1 MKPDTFPALRD
12 ALLGSWSGTRRNAEH
27 DRERVRST
35 WSAVLEGR
43 FLREEWLTAGAGE
56 TVVPTA
62 EALFSVAESG
72 PGDFIA
78 AYRSGK
84 IAFGESAFGEATW
97 TLTHR
102 WLREPGVAVV
112 HLRFRDADTYEQ
124 EVLEVAD
131 DGSRRPESFA
141 VLKRERPA

>member
-1 MKPDTFPALRD
+1 MRDETFPAFRD
-12 ALLGSWSGTRRNAEH
+12 ALLGSWAGTRRNAAH
-27 DRERVRST
+27 DRERVRSS

-56 TVVPTA
+56 TVVSTA

-72 PGDFIA
+72 PGDFVA
-78 AYRSGK
+78 AYQSGK
-84 IAFGESAFGEATW
+84 IAFGESSFAEATW

-102 WLREPGVAVV
+102 WLREPGVAVI
-112 HLRFRDADTYEQ
+112 HLRFLDADTYEQ

-131 DGSRRPESFA
+131 DGSRQPESYA
-141 VLKRERPA
+141 VMTRERPA